1 MPQTGARIKSGTFP
15 SWRPIGR
22 ARLGRPAHRAAWDPA
37 DMLTLLALA
46 LFQTNSAG
54 TLVDELIGG
63 SS

>member
-1 MPQTGARIKSGTFP
+1 MPQTGARIKSGGFSERGP
-15 SWRPIGR
+15 MGR
-22 ARLGRPAHRAAWDPA
+22 ARLGCASRRMRRTA
-37 DMLTLLALA
+37 DTRTLSALA